1 MLLQI
6 MSPQWV
12 NSPKIK
18 PANDTKR
25 NPVIFLY
32 LIQFCSSFWF
42 YWQRYQ
48 GSVHLHLRRGEKICS
63 GCVGGHLFF
72 IFFFAMGIKWEGV

>member
-6 MSPQWV
+6 MSPQCV

-18 PANDTKR
+18 TANDTKR

-32 LIQFCSSFWF
+32 LIKFRSSLRF
-42 YWQRYQ
+42 YWQSYQ
-48 GSVHLHLRRGEKICS
+48 GSVYLHLRRGEKICI
-63 GCVGGHLFF
+63 GYVGGRFFLPFLTF
-72 IFFFAMGIKWEGV
+72 IFFGG